1 MKGFRARPNSEPDE
15 PESVARAILGEEPRL
30 SAADV
35 AERTGLSVED
45 ARRLWRALG
54 FPEHGEERAFNSSD
68 VAAVSTLVSGV
79 DSGLID
85 FDLAVTL
92 TRAVGQ
98 TMARLADWEVAA
110 LVPRVE
116 ELEAADQGAGT
127 RLDTAR
133 QLLTDFGG
141 PFEELLIYAWR
152 RHLAAAVARIEAL
165 GAKEE
170 DLSTSQVSVG
180 FADIVSFT
188 ALSNE
193 ITRERIGDLV
203 EVFESRCADVVA
215 RHNGRVI
222 KSIGDS
228 VLFVNDDPI
237 RAYDTAEGIIS
248 VIGRD
253 KRMPDV
259 RVGLASGSVVMRMGD
274 VFGPPVNMAARLTQ
288 VARRNRIII
297 DAATARL
304 LPEDQFETRRL
315 PARPVR
321 GFGLVEPLTVRRH

>member
-1 MKGFRARPNSEPDE
+1 MKGFRGRRSEPDE
-15 PESVARAILGEEPRL
+15 SESVARAILGEEPEL
-30 SAADV
+30 SAAEV
-35 AERTGLSVED
+35 AARTGISVED

-54 FPEHGEERAFNSSD
+54 FPEHGEERAFNRSD
-68 VAAVSTLVSGV
+68 VAALSTLVAGV
-79 DSGLID
+79 NSGLID
-85 FDLAVTL
+85 LDLAVTL

-110 LVPRVE
+110 LVPRIE
-116 ELEAADQGAGT
+116 ELYETEPGSPT

-133 QLLTDFGG
+133 QLLEEFGG
-141 PFEELLIYAWR
+141 PFEELLIYSWR
-152 RHLAAAVARIEAL
+152 RHLAAAVARMEAL
-165 GAKEE
+165 GADEE
-170 DLSTSQVSVG
+170 DLSTSQLSVG

-203 EVFESRCADVVA
+203 ELFESRCADVVA
-215 RHNGRVI
+215 RNNGRVI

-315 PARPVR
+315 PARPMR
-321 GFGLVEPLTVRRH
+321 GFGVLEPVAVTRH